1 MHSINLDYRV
11 NDSLI
16 QPLYIDEHYYES
28 SILSLG
34 IHKKQN
40 KVPAILNYV
49 DCYKITG

>member
-1 MHSINLDYRV
+1 MQSINFDYRV

-16 QPLYIDEHYYES
+16 QPFYIGEHYYES

-40 KVPAILNYV
+40 KAPAIQNDV
-49 DCYKITG
+49 DFYKITG